1 MNAVSLKLPEF
12 WESQPSAWFAQ
23 TEAQFALRDIT
34 ADTTKYYY
42 IVAALNSATAGRVVS
57 ILENP
62 PEHDKYGALKDHL
75 FKAFGL
81 SDSER
86 ARRLLSLNGLGDC
99 KPSELMDKMLSLL
112 GSHKPEFLFKEL
124 FLQQLPTQVRSA
136 LANTSIT
143 DCRALAEEADKF
155 FLAGQQSCAAAWDS
169 PGDGPWRHGAAAVKR
184 QQGSHLCFYHARYG
198 SKAKRCCPPCSY
210 SRMGNGSAGAP
221 LAAMSAGRTC
231 RLLFIQDSI
240 SGRRFLCDTGAQKSV
255 LPDFRRCPWRGAV
268 FWGPTFQLGLYN
280 SQSYCSPARGRFY
293 VRLWA
298 VSMAWS

>member
-1 MNAVSLKLPEF
+1 MAMNAVSLKLPEF

-42 IVAALNSATAGRVVS
+42 IAAALNSATAGRVVN

-75 FKAFGL
+75 LKAFGL

-169 PGDGPWRHGAAAVKR
+169 PGDGPWRHGDTAVVSAAAVKR

-210 SRMGNGSAGAP
+210 SRMGNGSAGAH
-221 LAAMSAGRTC
+221 
-231 RLLFIQDSI
+231 
-240 SGRRFLCDTGAQKSV
+240 
-255 LPDFRRCPWRGAV
+255 
-268 FWGPTFQLGLYN
+268 
-280 SQSYCSPARGRFY
+280 
-293 VRLWA
+293 
-298 VSMAWS
+298 